1 MSHKIVMLHQTDNL
15 QVYRCAGCRQYHV
28 NYRNIFLHFSSIELR
43 GFIKILRKLQPQHYT
58 CMHPEGPKAIIS
70 KTRHIGGIGFT
81 EEETNSII
89 GQLEQALLM
98 DEVNNTLAQEKN

>member
-15 QVYRCAGCRQYHV
+15 QVYRCEGCRQYHV
-28 NYRNIFLHFSSIELR
+28 NYKNIFLNFSLRELKD
-43 GFIKILRKLQPQHYT
+43 FIKILRKLQPKHYT

-70 KTRHIGGIGFT
+70 KTRHLGGIGFT
-81 EEETNSII
+81 EEETGSMIN
-89 GQLEQALLM
+89 QLEQALLI